1 MSMATKLR
9 RVVTY
14 QEGFSLI
21 KLNNPLITWSLISPQ
36 PPMVTALG
44 RMVTYLEGLLPT
56 KSHEPWSR
64 VLTKLHD
71 KIRPLYLHYY
81 SVYRHQTW
89 QDGDLTQRVPTHKVT
104 KPLVTWVCKIAWQT
118 KSIHLFA
125 LPQCPWPPNVAG
137 WWRSMRASNP

>member
-44 RMVTYLEGLLPT
+44 RMVTYVEGLLPT
-56 KSHEPWSR
+56 KSHEPLITCSYKF
-64 VLTKLHD
+64 T
-71 KIRPLYLHYY
+71 
-81 SVYRHQTW
+81 
-89 QDGDLTQRVPTHKVT
+89 
-104 KPLVTWVCKIAWQT
+104 
-118 KSIHLFA
+118 
-125 LPQCPWPPNVAG
+125 
-137 WWRSMRASNP
+137 